1 MSVVSY
7 GRVCKSERVTT
18 KTTHKNL
25 TCPKPIHMLRRP
37 RGCKRDVAIGG
48 TDLILKLAQQ
58 LHWEEEADEDMMMMM
73 MLLRAVM
80 RVRWAKSNCVVY
92 GVGGG
97 NACC

>member
-1 MSVVSY
+1 M
-7 GRVCKSERVTT
+7 
-18 KTTHKNL
+18 
-25 TCPKPIHMLRRP
+25 
-37 RGCKRDVAIGG
+37 
-48 TDLILKLAQQ
+48 ILKLAQQ
-58 LHWEEEADEDMMMMM
+58 LHWEEEADEDMMMMMM

>member
-1 MSVVSY
+1 
-7 GRVCKSERVTT
+7 
-18 KTTHKNL
+18 
-25 TCPKPIHMLRRP
+25 MLRRP

-73 MLLRAVM
+73 MMLLRAVM